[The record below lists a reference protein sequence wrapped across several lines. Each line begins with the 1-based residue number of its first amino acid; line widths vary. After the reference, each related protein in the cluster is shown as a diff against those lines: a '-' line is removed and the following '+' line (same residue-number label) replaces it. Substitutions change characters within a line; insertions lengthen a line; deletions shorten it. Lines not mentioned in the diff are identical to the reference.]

1 MLQRSVSRP
10 SHDSTAD
17 LHNGSEFFHHSAVWV
32 ADTKGLA
39 GVLAECAVVHKVVVL
54 VLIAN
59 VLLAF
64 LLTFENSAEPVKQ
77 ATGRLQLAVPLLEL
91 TVRMRNAGIGKGA
104 NEREA
109 QGHCNEGLHGEAP
122 RASE

>member
-1 MLQRSVSRP
+1 M
-10 SHDSTAD
+10 AD

-32 ADTKGLA
+32 ADTKDLA
-39 GVLAECAVVHKVVVL
+39 EVLSECAVVHKVVVL

-64 LLTFENSAEPVKQ
+64 LLTFENLAEPVKK
-77 ATGRLQLAVPLLEL
+77 AVGRLRLIVPLLEL
-91 TVRMRNAGIGKGA
+91 TVRMRNAGEGEGA

-109 QGHCNEGLHGEAP
+109 QGHCNEGLH
-122 RASE
+122 S